1 MQSTSSL
8 DVPQTLPKKTL
19 EELDSAVIRFCGD
32 SGDGMQLVG
41 TQFTNVS
48 AAFGND
54 VSTLPDFPAEIRA
67 PAGTLP
73 GVSGFQLHFSSQDIY
88 TPGDQV
94 DTLVVM
100 NPAALKTNIAD
111 LRRGGTLIVNQDEFD
126 TSNLEKAGYKDNP
139 LSDPMLA
146 SRYDMHKVP
155 MTRMTRD
162 AVGGLGLSTKEAGRC
177 KNFFALGLVYW
188 LYERDAGPTEKW
200 INDKF
205 KKNANIGEANL
216 RALRGGYNYGY
227 SVESFPKHYRVPKAK
242 LPPGKYRK
250 ITGNEATAIGL
261 VTGAKRAG
269 KRLFYGGYPITP
281 ASDILHE
288 LSMMKNFGVRTF
300 QAEDEIAAMA
310 SVCGAAFAGEIA
322 VTASSGPGI
331 CLKGEAMGLGFMTE
345 LPMIII
351 DVQRGGPSTGLPTKT
366 EQSDLLL
373 AMFGR
378 NGDSPLP
385 VLAACTPGDCFT
397 MAQEAVRIAVEFMT
411 PVILLTDGYLANGA
425 EPWLI
430 PRMADLPPIK
440 VVHPDGKAEAAA
452 AAASN
457 GHQNGHGEAAA
468 NGFKPYLRN
477 EKGARP
483 WAIPGTPGLEHRIGG
498 LEKAD
503 ITGNVDYSPTNH
515 HKMVMNRVNKVAGIA
530 NYIPLQEVL
539 GPATGKVLVVSWGG
553 TFGAVRS
560 AVQRAIEQGKSVAHT
575 HLRYMNP
582 FPRNLGSILKSYE
595 KVLIPELNTGQLRLL
610 IRGNFLVDA
619 VGYNK
624 IQGKPFLVHE
634 LVAQIDNLLKG
645 DRSEK

>member
-8 DVPQTLPKKTL
+8 ETLQPPKTKPL

-73 GVSGFQLHFSSQDIY
+73 GVSGFQLHFSSQDIF
-88 TPGDQV
+88 TPGDMV

-100 NPAALKTNIAD
+100 NPAALKTNLAD

-126 TSNLEKAGYKDNP
+126 TSNLEKAGYKENP
-139 LSDPMLA
+139 LHDAGLS
-146 SRYDMHKVP
+146 SRYDLHKVP

-162 AVGGLGLSTKEAGRC
+162 AVAGLGLSTKEAGRC

-188 LYERDAGPTEKW
+188 LYERDSAPTEKW
-200 INDKF
+200 IADKF

-242 LPPGKYRK
+242 LPAGKYRK
-250 ITGNEATAIGL
+250 ITGNEATALGL

-269 KRLFYGGYPITP
+269 KRLYYAGYPITP

-300 QAEDEIAAMA
+300 QAEDEIAAMS

-345 LPMIII
+345 LPMVIIN
-351 DVQRGGPSTGLPTKT
+351 VQRGGPSTGLPTKT

-385 VLAACTPGDCFT
+385 ILAACTPGDCFT
-397 MAQEAVRIAVEFMT
+397 LAQEAVRIAVEFMT

-430 PRMADLPPIK
+430 PRMADLPPIR
-440 VVHPDGKAEAAA
+440 VVHPDGKAELAAA
-452 AAASN
+452 AAASAN
-457 GHQNGHGEAAA
+457 GHKNGEGHNLEAAA

-477 EKGARP
+477 DKGARP

-503 ITGNVDYSPTNH
+503 VTGNVDYSPANH

-530 NYIPLQEVL
+530 NHIPLQDVE
-539 GPATGKVLVVSWGG
+539 GPPSGSVLVLSWGG

-560 AVQRAIEQGKSVAHT
+560 AVHKAIEQGKSVAHA

-582 FPRNLGSILKSYE
+582 FPKNLGVILKSYD

-610 IRGNFLVDA
+610 IRGNYLVDA
-619 VGYNK
+619 IGFNK

-634 LVAQIDNLLKG
+634 IEQQIDNLLK
-645 DRSEK
+645 

>member
-1 MQSTSSL
+1 MQSTAPL
-8 DVPQTLPKKTL
+8 ETLHVPQTKIL

-88 TPGDQV
+88 TPGDLV

-100 NPAALKTNIAD
+100 NPAALKTNVAD
-111 LRRGGTLIVNQDEFD
+111 LRRGGMLIVNQDEFD
-126 TSNLEKAGYKDNP
+126 TSNLEKAGYKEDP
-139 LSDPMLA
+139 LKDPNLGA
-146 SRYDMHKVP
+146 RYDLHKVP
-155 MTRMTRD
+155 MTRLTRD
-162 AVGGLGLSTKEAGRC
+162 AVAGLGLSTKEAGRC

-188 LYERDAGPTEKW
+188 LYERDATPTEKW
-200 INDKF
+200 IQDKF

-216 RALRGGYNYGY
+216 RALRGGFNYGY
-227 SVESFPKHYRVPKAK
+227 SVESFPKHFHVPKAK

-250 ITGNEATAIGL
+250 ITGNEATALGL

-310 SVCGAAFAGEIA
+310 SVCGAAFAGDIA

-345 LPMIII
+345 LPMVIV

-385 VLAACTPGDCFT
+385 ILAACTPGDCFT
-397 MAQEAVRIAVEFMT
+397 MAQEAVRLAVEFMT
-411 PVILLTDGYLANGA
+411 PVMLLTDGYFANGA

-430 PRMADLPPIK
+430 PKMADLTPIR
-440 VVHPDGKAEAAA
+440 VIHPDGKAELAAA
-452 AAASN
+452 AAAGN
-457 GHQNGHGEAAA
+457 GHRESHNGEA
-468 NGFKPYLRN
+468 
-477 EKGARP
+477 
-483 WAIPGTPGLEHRIGG
+483 
-498 LEKAD
+498 
-503 ITGNVDYSPTNH
+503 
-515 HKMVMNRVNKVAGIA
+515 
-530 NYIPLQEVL
+530 
-539 GPATGKVLVVSWGG
+539 
-553 TFGAVRS
+553 
-560 AVQRAIEQGKSVAHT
+560 
-575 HLRYMNP
+575 
-582 FPRNLGSILKSYE
+582 
-595 KVLIPELNTGQLRLL
+595 
-610 IRGNFLVDA
+610 
-619 VGYNK
+619 
-624 IQGKPFLVHE
+624 
-634 LVAQIDNLLKG
+634 
-645 DRSEK
+645 